1 MTRTVYLNG
10 DFVPAEEAKVSI
22 FDRGLNLADGIYE
35 VFGVLD
41 GKLIDTEGHL
51 ARLWRSLGEL
61 SIPAPF
67 GDAEVL
73 DFCKELVTRN
83 AVEEGLVYMQITRGV
98 AERDFAF
105 SSDLTPT
112 VFAFTQSKSK
122 ADREVNNKGVTL
134 KSAPDLRW
142 ARRDIKS
149 TGLLA
154 QVLAKQAAK
163 QAGCYEAL
171 MVRDGEVTEGGASSF
186 FMIKDGVL
194 ITRPLSNDILAG
206 VTRKSVL
213 ALARD
218 QELAVEERAVTLE
231 ETYGAD
237 EAFITGAS
245 TYVCP
250 VVEIDGHVIGTG
262 EPGPMVRRLQDIY
275 LDFARASLV

>member
-67 GDAEVL
+67 GDEEVL
-73 DFCKELVTRN
+73 DFCKELVARN
-83 AVEEGLVYMQITRGV
+83 GVEEGLVYMQITRGV

-122 ADREVNNKGVTL
+122 AEREVNNKGVTL

-213 ALARD
+213 ALASD
-218 QELAVEERAVTLE
+218 QDLAVEERAFTLE
-231 ETYGAD
+231 ETYEAD

-250 VVEIDGHVIGTG
+250 VVKIDGNVIGTG

>member
-1 MTRTVYLNG
+1 MTRIVYLNG

-41 GKLIDTEGHL
+41 EKLIDTEGHL

-73 DFCKELVTRN
+73 QFCKELVARN

-98 AERDFAF
+98 AERNFAF

-122 ADREVNNKGVTL
+122 AEREVNDKGVTL

-213 ALARD
+213 ALASD
-218 QELAVEERAVTLE
+218 QDLAVEERTFTLE
-231 ETYGAD
+231 ETYEAD

-250 VVEIDGHVIGTG
+250 VLKIDGHVIGTG

>member
-1 MTRTVYLNG
+1 MTRIVYLNG

-61 SIPAPF
+61 SIPVPF

-73 DFCKELVTRN
+73 QFCKELVARN

-122 ADREVNNKGVTL
+122 AEREVNDKGVTL

-213 ALARD
+213 ALASD
-218 QELAVEERAVTLE
+218 QDLAVEERTFTLE
-231 ETYGAD
+231 ETYEAD

-250 VVEIDGHVIGTG
+250 VLKIDGHVIGTG